1 MKKTAIYEQVEASK
15 RFNPF
20 TLKDFL
26 IRTKEGDV
34 IVDRS
39 HLLKAKDDL
48 RLFYIILNKDY
59 RWDYRFPETS
69 TIFFRIENGQIIG
82 GIYETDIGSRSQR
95 VIVAPRDQAKTFDYN
110 VYAYE
115 QQDVKAIIKSIEEAK

>member
-15 RFNPF
+15 HFNPF

-26 IRTKEGDV
+26 IRTEEGDV

-39 HLLKAKDDL
+39 RLLKTQDDL

-59 RWDYRFPETS
+59 RWDYRFPDTS
-69 TIFFRIENGQIIG
+69 TIFFRIENGQITG
-82 GIYETDIGSRSQR
+82 GVYEMSIGSRSQR
-95 VIVAPRDQAKTFDYN
+95 VIGVPRDQAKAFDYN

-115 QQDVKAIIKSIEEAK
+115 QQDVDAIIKCIKEAK

>member
-15 RFNPF
+15 HFNPYS
-20 TLKDFL
+20 LKDFL
-26 IRTKEGDV
+26 TRTKEGDV

-39 HLLKAKDDL
+39 RLLKTKDDV

-69 TIFFRIENGQIIG
+69 TIFFRMENGQLTG
-82 GIYETDIGSRSQR
+82 GVYEMEIGSRSQR
-95 VIVAPRDQAKTFDYN
+95 VIAVPRDKAKDFDYN

-115 QQDVKAIIKSIEEAK
+115 PQDYAAIVESIEKAQ

>member
-20 TLKDFL
+20 ILKDFL

-39 HLLKAKDDL
+39 RLLKTKDDL

-82 GIYETDIGSRSQR
+82 GVYETDIGSRSQR

>member
-20 TLKDFL
+20 ILKDFL
-26 IRTKEGDV
+26 IRTKDGDV

-39 HLLKAKDDL
+39 RLLKNQDDL

-59 RWDYRFPETS
+59 RWDYRFPDTS
-69 TIFFRIENGQIIG
+69 TIFFRMKNGQIIG
-82 GIYETDIGSRSQR
+82 GVYEMSIGSRSQR
-95 VIVAPRDQAKTFDYN
+95 VIVVPRSQARAFDYN
-110 VYAYE
+110 IYAYE
-115 QQDVKAIIKSIEEAK
+115 PQDIDDIMQCIKKAK

>member
-15 RFNPF
+15 LFNPF

-39 HLLKAKDDL
+39 RLLKNQDDL

-59 RWDYRFPETS
+59 RWDYRFPDTS
-69 TIFFRIENGQIIG
+69 TIFFRIENGQITG
-82 GIYETDIGSRSQR
+82 GVYEMSIGSRSQR
-95 VIVAPRDQAKTFDYN
+95 VIVVPRDQAKAFDYN

-115 QQDVKAIIKSIEEAK
+115 QQDVDAIVKCIEEAK

>member
-1 MKKTAIYEQVEASK
+1 MKTTAIYEQIEASK
-15 RFNPF
+15 HFNPF

-39 HLLKAKDDL
+39 RLLKTQDDF

-59 RWDYRFPETS
+59 RWDYRFPDTS
-69 TIFFRIENGQIIG
+69 TIFFRTENGQIIG
-82 GIYETDIGSRSQR
+82 GVYDTSIGSRSQR
-95 VIVAPRDQAKTFDYN
+95 VIVVPREQAKAFDYN
-110 VYAYE
+110 VYAYK
-115 QQDVKAIIKSIEEAK
+115 QQDVDSIIKCIEEAR

>member
-15 RFNPF
+15 HFNPF

-26 IRTKEGDV
+26 IRTEEGDV

-39 HLLKAKDDL
+39 RLLKTQDDL

-59 RWDYRFPETS
+59 RWDYRFPDTS
-69 TIFFRIENGQIIG
+69 TIFFRIENGQITG
-82 GIYETDIGSRSQR
+82 GVYEMSIGSRSQR
-95 VIVAPRDQAKTFDYN
+95 VIVVPRDQAKAFDYN

-115 QQDVKAIIKSIEEAK
+115 QQDVDAIIKCIKEAK

>member
-39 HLLKAKDDL
+39 HLLKTKDDL

-115 QQDVKAIIKSIEEAK
+115 QQDVEAIIKSIEEAK